1 MLIKT
6 LHLSFRLKCQSS
18 VTNPPS
24 KMPMEN
30 ESFDNN
36 IDADCSILMWGD
48 LVLCL
53 LLFLT
58 AAMSVRE
65 KPNQIAPD
73 QRKGLKA

>member
-1 MLIKT
+1 
-6 LHLSFRLKCQSS
+6 
-18 VTNPPS
+18 
-24 KMPMEN
+24 MEN